1 MQASSRCALAW
12 RPACH
17 AHKSKIPE
25 EVGLVVKRLRV
36 HEETLRGERFLFT
49 RAVGLRV
56 LARALMTCELL
67 ESTSA
72 GGNVS
77 LTPPHEYGY

>member
-1 MQASSRCALAW
+1 MCAGVASCLPRTQKQDTRGGRSGG
-12 RPACH
+12 
-17 AHKSKIPE
+17 E
-25 EVGLVVKRLRV
+25 ETRV